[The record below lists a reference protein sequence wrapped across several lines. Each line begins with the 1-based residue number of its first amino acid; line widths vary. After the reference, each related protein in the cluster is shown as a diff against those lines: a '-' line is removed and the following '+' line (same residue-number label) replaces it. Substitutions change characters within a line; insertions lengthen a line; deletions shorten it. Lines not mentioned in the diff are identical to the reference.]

1 MAKHVSVDQLDQAV
15 QAMLANTDSGPPSR
29 EPELGALLRLAAD
42 LRDLPREGFKA
53 QLKSDIERKA
63 SMTTAITQTH
73 YLPKGFRTVTPYLIV
88 KGAGKLLDFFKQ
100 AFGAVEK
107 VRVPLPDGTLMHAE
121 LQIGD
126 SMVEM
131 GDAGGKWEPMAAA
144 LHLYVP
150 DADAV
155 YERAIAAG
163 ATSLY
168 APMDQPYGDREG
180 GITDPGGNSWY
191 IATHKATGLAPAG
204 FDSVTLGLQVQGSG
218 GMLDF
223 LKQAFAAEETMCE
236 RTPEG
241 NILHAMLRIGD
252 SVVELGEAH
261 GQFAPKRCGIHFYVP
276 DADAVYARALAAGA
290 KSVYAPKDQ
299 PYGERSGGVEDAWGN
314 QWYIAT
320 YTGPVEP

>member
-1 MAKHVSVDQLDQAV
+1 MAKRSAAEQLDQAL
-15 QAMLANTDSGPPSR
+15 QAMLARANSAPPPAD
-29 EPELGALLRLAAD
+29 PELAALLRVAAE
-42 LRDLPREGFKA
+42 LRELPREEFKA
-53 QLKSDIERKA
+53 RLKADLERKA
-63 SMTTAITQTH
+63 SMTTAPVTAT
-73 YLPKGFRTVTPYLIV
+73 YMPKGFHTLAPYLVV
-88 KGAGKLLDFFKQ
+88 KGAGKLLEFCSQ
-100 AFGAVEK
+100 AFGAEVK
-107 VRVPLPDGTLMHAE
+107 GRFPLPDGTLMHAE
-121 LQIGD
+121 IQIGD

-131 GDAGGKWEPMAAA
+131 GDAGGKWAPLEAA

-180 GITDPGGNSWY
+180 GITDPCGNSWY
-191 IATHKATGLAPAG
+191 IATHRATGLAPEG
-204 FDSVTLGLQVQGSG
+204 FRSVTPGLQVRGSG

-236 RTPEG
+236 RTPDG

-261 GQFAPKRCGIHFYVP
+261 GSFGPKQCGIHFYVP
-276 DADAVYARALAAGA
+276 DADAVYARALAAGG
-290 KSVYAPKDQ
+290 KSIYPMTDQ

-320 YTGPVEP
+320 YTGK

>member
-1 MAKHVSVDQLDQAV
+1 MAKPVSVDQLDQAI
-15 QAMLANTDSGPPSR
+15 QAMLSSTDSVPPSR
-29 EPELGALLRLAAD
+29 EPEMAALLRIAAD
-42 LRDLPREGFKA
+42 LRELPREDFKA
-53 QLKSDIERKA
+53 RLQADLEREA
-63 SMTTAITQTH
+63 TMTTATTNYI
-73 YLPKGFRTVTPYLIV
+73 PKGFQSIAPYLVV
-88 KGAGKLLDFFKQ
+88 KGAGKLLDFCQQ
-100 AFGAVEK
+100 AFGAKVN
-107 VRVPLPDGTLMHAE
+107 VRVPLPDGTLQHSE
-121 LQIGD
+121 IQIGD
-126 SMVEM
+126 SIVEM

-180 GITDPGGNSWY
+180 GITDPCGNSWY

-204 FDSVTLGLQVQGSG
+204 FHSVTLGLQVHGSA

-223 LKQAFAAEETMCE
+223 VKQAFGAAETMCE
-236 RTPEG
+236 RTPDG
-241 NILHAMLRIGD
+241 NVLHAMLRIGD

-261 GQFAPKRCGIHFYVP
+261 GQFGPKRCGIHLYVP
-276 DADAVYARALAAGA
+276 DADAVYQRALAAGG
-290 KSVYAPKDQ
+290 KSVYPMTDQ

-320 YTGPVEP
+320 YTGPAEP